1 MYFKRCLELFIGINM
16 KIFLSAFIT
25 LLVIAS
31 CSSGLNTKRIQH
43 VQNNSIINLKT
54 NLEFL
59 ASDDLGGR
67 EAATQSARITA
78 KFLATQLK
86 QMGIKPY
93 GDDGTYFQNFKLQ
106 KSRYLDNTRLDLDL
120 DGNIQILGFG
130 KEFAPFSAGN
140 PVEGSELVYVQF
152 GITDSVTGYD
162 DYKDLDVKGKTVVC
176 ISGTPSDTLYK
187 NMNSGLGRSKTKAKM
202 AADHGADGVIM
213 LLSERYIRFWRRVK
227 ISATSEHI
235 GEIDNNPQT
244 TINGAYLDTLV
255 VKSLFSARDS
265 SYAGL
270 LKNLEAGK
278 LAAGIALNS
287 KATWNIQKDVQIVDA
302 RNVVGLLDGYD
313 PEVTDQLITI
323 GAHFDHEGI
332 KGGKVYNGANDNGSG
347 TVAVLEVAR
356 QLSELK
362 MNRRPVLILFYTAEE
377 KGLIGSEYFTDNFDR
392 MNDVVVNI
400 NLDMV
405 GRGAPD
411 TLFVIGSGRIS
422 SEFFNIVE
430 KANKETANFVY
441 NYKLDAKDDPERI
454 YYRSDSYSFAR
465 KDKPTV
471 FLTDND
477 IKDYHQP
484 TDDWDKIDYV
494 KLAKVSHL
502 ATNILLQTA
511 NLDHPLL
518 IDHADISGPIYKITE
533 TGGDGTGAIINGI
546 PVPAPPQ
553 PKTEENKQ
561 SKK

>member
-1 MYFKRCLELFIGINM
+1 M
-16 KIFLSAFIT
+16 KIFLTAFAAA
-25 LLVIAS
+25 LFLAS
-31 CSSGLNTKRIQH
+31 CSSGLNTKRIQE
-43 VQNNSIINLKT
+43 VQDKSLINLKT
-54 NLEFL
+54 NLEFH

-67 EAATQSARITA
+67 EATTQSARIAA

-86 QMGIKPY
+86 QLGIKPY

-106 KSRYLDNTRLDLDL
+106 KSRYLENTKLNLVL
-120 DGNIQILGFG
+120 DGNIQSLKFG
-130 KEFAPFSAGN
+130 DDFAAFSAGN

-152 GITDSVTGYD
+152 GITDSITGYD

-176 ISGTPSDTLYK
+176 VAGTPSDSLYK
-187 NMNSGLGRSKTKAKM
+187 NMNSGLGRSNAKAKM

-213 LLSERYIRFWRRVK
+213 LLNERYIRWWSRIKR
-227 ISATSEHI
+227 SATSERI
-235 GEIDNNPQT
+235 GEIDNNSKT
-244 TINGAYLDTLV
+244 TINGAYPDTLI
-255 VKSLFSARDS
+255 VKSLFSVSDS
-265 SYAGL
+265 SYSGL
-270 LKNLEAGK
+270 LKALESGQ
-278 LAAGIALNS
+278 LAAGTALNG
-287 KATWNIQKDVQIVDA
+287 KADWDIQKDIQIVNA
-302 RNVVGLLDGYD
+302 RNVVGMLDGYD
-313 PEVTDQLITI
+313 PEVADQLITI

-332 KGGKVYNGANDNGSG
+332 KGGEVYNGANDNGSG

-362 MNRRPVLILFYTAEE
+362 MNRRPVIILFYTAEE
-377 KGLIGSEYFTDNFDR
+377 KGLIGSKYFTDNFNR
-392 MNDVVVNI
+392 MDDVVVNI

-430 KANKETANFVY
+430 QANKETANFVY

-471 FLTDND
+471 FLTDNES
-477 IKDYHQP
+477 KDYHRP

-518 IDHADISGPIYKITE
+518 IDHADISGPVFKVTA
-533 TGGDGTGAIINGI
+533 TGDDGTGGTINGVPI
-546 PVPAPPQ
+546 PAPPQ